1 MNTRV
6 FSLILCAAACAVG
19 GCDRPEAAKPSDPVT
34 AEPAAQ
40 NAAGPAAKSSVADLT
55 PASLGAPAPNFAL
68 KDLQGK
74 AVQLADFKGKTV
86 VLEWFNPECPFVK
99 LSHTKGSLKGLA
111 DKYAGDASIVWLA
124 INSGGEGK
132 QGHGIEANQTGVAT
146 FGLKHPVL
154 LDPEGSIGKAYG
166 ATNTPHMFIIDAKG
180 TLVYSGAIDN
190 SPDAEGQS
198 PSGGTLV
205 NYVSQAIDELGQGKA
220 VSVPKTK
227 AYGCSVKYGES

>member
-6 FSLILCAAACAVG
+6 LSLILCAAACGVG
-19 GCDRPEAAKPSDPVT
+19 GCDRREAAKPADPVT
-34 AEPAAQ
+34 PEPVSQ
-40 NAAGPAAKSSVADLT
+40 NAPAKSEALP
-55 PASLGAPAPNFAL
+55 PASLGAAAPNFAL

-74 AVQLADFKGKTV
+74 PVRLADFKGKTV

-132 QGHGIEANQTGVAT
+132 QGHGVLANQTGVAS

-154 LDPEGSIGKAYG
+154 LDPEGTVGKAYG
-166 ATNTPHMFIIDAKG
+166 ATNTPHMFIVDAKG

-205 NYVSQAIDELGQGKA
+205 NYVGQALDELRQGKA
-220 VSVPKTK
+220 VSMPKTK
-227 AYGCSVKYGES
+227 AYGCGVKYGES